1 MPEKRYNFI
10 PVVFIHFHFEAAA
23 NIGQRGAALVSH
35 ERQARRDTMV
45 ITAIIAIAALAIFF
59 TWNTNRAKNVI
70 KARIYREYGYD
81 PDIEKLSGAELMK
94 MNDRMD
100 EMGIR

>member
-1 MPEKRYNFI
+1 MKTINHRTGSFGP
-10 PVVFIHFHFEAAA
+10 
-23 NIGQRGAALVSH
+23 VSH
-35 ERQARRDTMV
+35 GRQDMT
-45 ITAIIAIAALAIFF
+45 TIIIIIAALAIFF

-100 EMGIR
+100 EMGIRSTYKE